1 LRSRRRWGIL
11 KCMGPNTSSELTLD
25 TRRALDGLRAVVQA
39 LRESSRSAEQS
50 MGLSGAQLFVLQK
63 LGESPAISLNEL
75 AQRTHTHQSSV
86 SVVVTRL
93 VRRGLI
99 QRLRST
105 TDARALELKLTA
117 QGRAL
122 LRRAPGA
129 AQDRLIAAIE
139 ALGAARRRQL
149 ASTLD
154 EVAGTLAVPAAPPA
168 MFFEEPAAR
177 PRKSTG
183 ARRGARR

>member
-1 LRSRRRWGIL
+1 
-11 KCMGPNTSSELTLD
+11 
-25 TRRALDGLRAVVQA
+25 
-39 LRESSRSAEQS
+39 

-63 LGESPAISLNEL
+63 LGESPSISLNEL

-99 QRLRST
+99 QRLRSSA
-105 TDARALELKLTA
+105 DARALELKLTTR
-117 QGRAL
+117 GRDL

-139 ALGAARRRQL
+139 ALGPSRRRSL
-149 ASTLD
+149 ASALD
-154 EVAGTLAVPAAPPA
+154 EVARTLSAPAAPPA
-168 MFFEEPAAR
+168 MFFEEPAAAGR
-177 PRKSTG
+177 TRRASARSVTG
-183 ARRGARR
+183 TRRGAGR

>member
-1 LRSRRRWGIL
+1 
-11 KCMGPNTSSELTLD
+11 MGANTSSEPTPD

-75 AQRTHTHQSSV
+75 AERTHTHQSSV

-99 QRLRST
+99 QRLRSS
-105 TDARALELKLTA
+105 TDARALELTLTTR
-117 QGRAL
+117 GRAL

-139 ALGAARRRQL
+139 ALGASRRRQL
-149 ASTLD
+149 ASALD
-154 EVAGTLAVPAAPPA
+154 EVAGTLSVPAAPPA

-177 PRKSTG
+177 T
-183 ARRGARR
+183 RRGAARSTGRRGVRR

>member
-1 LRSRRRWGIL
+1 
-11 KCMGPNTSSELTLD
+11 
-25 TRRALDGLRAVVQA
+25 
-39 LRESSRSAEQS
+39 

-63 LGESPAISLNEL
+63 LGESPAISLNDL
-75 AQRTHTHQSSV
+75 ARRTHTHQSSV

-99 QRLRST
+99 QRLRSPA
-105 TDARALELKLTA
+105 DARALELRLTSRG
-117 QGRAL
+117 QGL

-139 ALGAARRRQL
+139 ALGTARRRLL
-149 ASTLD
+149 ASALD
-154 EVAGTLAVPAAPPA
+154 DVARALSLPSAPP

-177 PRKSTG
+177 RKTVAG
-183 ARRGARR
+183 RARAATRRGTRS